1 MQITFEETTNFIE
14 FNDVLSYTKST
25 ETLTLENV
33 NEVFLIH
40 EIKELCIQNYLENY
54 SENFLPRETYF
65 EHLSIKKLN
74 NEAKE
79 QLSELEVKLLS
90 DHEKNLQYNN
100 VILRCMWSL
109 YYYYMCVIG
118 YTLPPLCVN
127 NQILFVTT
135 PSVYALKNYHTVL
148 TNKQC
153 AGTGGFLLFCYA
165 WRCAMFEKLNFSS
178 PLRLRNYFKSQISFH
193 AFLLKNMGIGGK
205 LVRVAREVGKKIAK
219 HLKWV

>member
-1 MQITFEETTNFIE
+1 MVLIQYLLTIMQITFEETTNFIE

-65 EHLSIKKLN
+65 EHLSIEKLN

-100 VILRCMWSL
+100 VILRCM
-109 YYYYMCVIG
+109 
-118 YTLPPLCVN
+118 
-127 NQILFVTT
+127 
-135 PSVYALKNYHTVL
+135 
-148 TNKQC
+148 
-153 AGTGGFLLFCYA
+153 
-165 WRCAMFEKLNFSS
+165 
-178 PLRLRNYFKSQISFH
+178 
-193 AFLLKNMGIGGK
+193 
-205 LVRVAREVGKKIAK
+205 
-219 HLKWV
+219 